1 MRNILII
8 DDGEE
13 IHNIIKEIL
22 SKYDVTIVSTFDGI
36 QGLRALS
43 ENNFDIVITDIIMPN
58 MEGLETIREIRKQSS
73 TIKII
78 AISGGGKGRAGD
90 YLLMAQKMGADATL
104 EKPFKIDAFVSIFKK
119 LTEEL

>member
-90 YLLMAQKMGADATL
+90 YLLMAKKMGANATL
-104 EKPFKIDAFVSIFKK
+104 EKPFKIDAFVSTFKR